1 MCNMFLVGTVILL
14 SLFVGIFMPI
24 LAIKCFEKGFYINTG
39 EKVDVTS
46 EMKPVIKKKTDVDP
60 ETEKQKARY
69 KKILAEIDG
78 YNGGVK

>member
-1 MCNMFLVGTVILL
+1 MPRRERRVLTKEGKLKLCNMFLVGTVILL

-46 EMKPVIKKKTDVDP
+46 EMKPFS
-60 ETEKQKARY
+60 KQIGRAH
-69 KKILAEIDG
+69 
-78 YNGGVK
+78 V